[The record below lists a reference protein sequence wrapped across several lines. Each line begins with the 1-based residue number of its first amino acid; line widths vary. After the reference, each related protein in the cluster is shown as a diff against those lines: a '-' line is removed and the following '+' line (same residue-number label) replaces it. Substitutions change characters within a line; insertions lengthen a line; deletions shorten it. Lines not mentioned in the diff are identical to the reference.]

1 MGTLRIEYQTAAIEY
16 RQTREQWLERA
27 IAMMRDILIPQL
39 QGHRYRVSCGWPH
52 KAAVARTARR
62 LGECWYPEHSTD
74 HTSHNL
80 FISPALQDPIEVLQT
95 LAHELIHVAAGPNVG
110 HKGQFVK
117 IAKAIGFKAPWTSTP
132 ASLQLIERLNGLL
145 VNLGPYPH
153 ATVDKSGRKKQGT
166 RMLKVICPECGYTVR
181 ATQQWIDMGLP
192 TCVCGMQMELGHLR
206 G

>member
-52 KAAVARTARR
+52 KAAVARTARK
-62 LGECWYPEHSTD
+62 LGECCYPEHSTD

-117 IAKAIGFKAPWTSTP
+117 IAKAIGFKAPWTRTP
-132 ASLQLIERLNGLL
+132 ASLQLFERLNGLL

-153 ATVDKSGRKKQGT
+153 AAIDKSGRKKQGT
-166 RMLKVICPECGYTVR
+166 RMLKVICPECGYTFR
-181 ATQQWIDMGLP
+181 ATQQWIDTGLP
-192 TCVCGMQMELGHLR
+192 TCVCGTQMELAH
-206 G
+206 